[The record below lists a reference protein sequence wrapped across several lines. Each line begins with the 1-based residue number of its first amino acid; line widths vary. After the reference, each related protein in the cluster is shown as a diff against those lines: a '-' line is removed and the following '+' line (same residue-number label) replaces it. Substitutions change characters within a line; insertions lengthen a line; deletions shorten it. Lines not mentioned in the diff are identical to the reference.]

1 MQRSLIISL
10 LVVSCYAPLS
20 SAKDATIVMQNLAG
34 NTSAFKGLVE
44 DLGSALSYKAI
55 SPAEPLGI
63 IGFDISFE
71 ISATKLETEGL
82 NTAAGGDAPSTLYV
96 PKLHVV
102 KGLPFGMDIGAF
114 YTAIPSSNIKIVG
127 AEFKY
132 AFMEGSTV
140 LPAVAV
146 RGTYTKLSGVD
157 DLSFNTKGLD
167 LSISKGFLMFT
178 PYAGIGKVMVTG
190 EPSNNVAGLS
200 SEDVT
205 HSKQFVGV
213 NINFGLMN
221 IAAETEKTGDSAT
234 TSIKVGLRF

>member
-1 MQRSLIISL
+1 MQRRLIIGL
-10 LVVSCYAPLS
+10 LAMSCYTPLS
-20 SAKDATIVMQNLAG
+20 FAKDATIDMQLLANEQG
-34 NTSAFKGLVE
+34 IFKGLVE

-71 ISATKLETEGL
+71 VSATKLESEGL

-96 PKLHVV
+96 PKLHLV
-102 KGLPFGMDIGAF
+102 KGLPFGMDVGAF

-140 LPAVAV
+140 LPAIAV

-157 DLSFNTKGLD
+157 DLSFNSKGLD

-178 PYAGIGKVMVTG
+178 PYAGIGKVMVSG
-190 EPSNNVAGLS
+190 EPGSVAGLS

-205 HSKQFVGV
+205 HSKQFIGV

-221 IAAETEKTGDSAT
+221 IAAETDKTGDSAT